1 MEFGSFKDFIESTGD
16 EELMDLYLE
25 GLKLKDM
32 SKLEKKLKE
41 KGYQPG
47 EYAMGGRVSKQTGG
61 ITESRQLPPEFIE
74 AAQKTFLAD
83 LTRQAGLPT
92 VTTATTQQPGETA
105 EQFAARQAQAQ
116 QFGITRAGMAEVA
129 PMVEK
134 IQDH

>member
-16 EELMDLYLE
+16 EELMDLYIE
-25 GLKLKDM
+25 GLELKDM
-32 SKLEKKLKE
+32 SKLERRLKE

-47 EYAMGGRVSKQTGG
+47 DYAQGGRVLKQTGG
-61 ITESRQLPPEFIE
+61 ITETRQLPPEFIV

-83 LTRQAGLPT
+83 LTRQAGLPS

-129 PMVEK
+129 PQVAP
-134 IQDH
+134 